1 MICYENAIGAYD
13 GPSTI
18 MFLPFVF
25 QLVFVFVSSMCLR
38 NDDQTVKLNC
48 SVPLQYGL
56 WPN

>member
-48 SVPLQYGL
+48 SVPLQ
-56 WPN
+56 